1 MYLEI
6 CMIKVILFFFQVHI
20 PDPVNYITSKSAESE
35 ADEVAPW
42 SKEFVDILE
51 AVQQSEYYTS
61 EAEEACVIIPPVDVL
76 NEDGLADAEAAGKA
90 LSGYPGWNGGEN
102 NLVFNM
108 LPAARGD
115 SSLSVAHGKAMV
127 AGAGIDD
134 ATYRSGFDISLP
146 TFSPFV
152 QLKPALQKEIKRRR
166 WTLLSSQINARP
178 DLKTIVDG
186 FLRKEKDV
194 LVLSKCPAPLGSK
207 DEDVRCADLSG
218 AGPQPYSYTQ
228 VSFLAKP
235 SLEQSQR

>member
-1 MYLEI
+1 MN
-6 CMIKVILFFFQVHI
+6 F
-20 PDPVNYITSKSAESE
+20 ITSKSAESE

-42 SKEFVDILE
+42 TKEFVEILE

-61 EAEEACVIIPPVDVL
+61 EAEEACVIIPPADVL
-76 NEDGLADAEAAGKA
+76 NEDALGDAEAAGMA
-90 LSGYPGWNGGEN
+90 LSSYPGWNGGEN

-108 LPAARGD
+108 LPSARGD
-115 SSLSVAHGKAMV
+115 GSLGVAHGKAMV

-134 ATYRSGFDISLP
+134 TAYRSGFDISLP

-178 DLKTIVDG
+178 QLRAVVDG
-186 FLRKEKDV
+186 VLRKEKDV

-207 DEDVRCADLSG
+207 DEELRC
-218 AGPQPYSYTQ
+218 AGPQPYSYPQ
-228 VSFLAKP
+228 VSL
-235 SLEQSQR
+235 